1 VIWQDFFVNRHLELN
16 EIASGVARVF
26 GVRPEEVLVV
36 PELGPIELTEEVRV
50 LVGARAV
57 SGDFLMYVSIVPQ
70 WSPVDSGDE
79 FEVMFELCRLW
90 KCESLVSSDSPSP
103 YSWILLDGR
112 GGKREVTLDADELD
126 ERERYV
132 LSSSE

>member
-1 VIWQDFFVNRHLELN
+1 ML
-16 EIASGVARVF
+16 

-36 PELGPIELTEEVRV
+36 PQLEPIDLDETVRV
-50 LVGARAV
+50 LVGARKT
-57 SGDFLMYVSIVPQ
+57 SGDFVLYVSIVPQ
-70 WSPVDSGDE
+70 WSPVDLGDE

-103 YSWILLDGR
+103 YSWILLDDKGGR
-112 GGKREVTLDADELD
+112 RDVTLDADELD

-132 LSSSE
+132 LSSSAPPNDGSL